1 MDPSER
7 GALTHERPSVMSHES
22 ERIAERAAEFLAR
35 SREETPAQRQER
47 EDWLAADPRHREV
60 YLQLQRLDERAS
72 VLLQDPDVQAR
83 TGRDTDDLPRTP
95 SLSRRWLWIVMITLL
110 LLLGALLAARF
121 SGA

>member
-1 MDPSER
+1 
-7 GALTHERPSVMSHES
+7 MSHES
-22 ERIAERAAEFLAR
+22 ERIAERAAEYLAR
-35 SREETPAQRQER
+35 SRGETPAQRQER

-60 YLQLQRLDERAS
+60 YIQLQRLDERAS

-83 TGRDTDDLPRTP
+83 TGRDADDLPRTP
-95 SLSRRWLWIVMITLL
+95 SLSRRWLWMTVITLL

>member
-1 MDPSER
+1 
-7 GALTHERPSVMSHES
+7 MSHES
-22 ERIAERAAEFLAR
+22 ERIAERAAEYLAR

-47 EDWLAADPRHREV
+47 EDWLAADPRHREL

-72 VLLQDPDVQAR
+72 VLLQDPDVRDR

-95 SLSRRWLWIVMITLL
+95 SAFRRWLWIAVIALL
-110 LLLGALLAARF
+110 LLLVALLAARS